1 MRTECEKMRV
11 GELKK
16 RWKLLAAAALLAAF
30 AAGCGAPGSAVTA
43 ADEAGADAAAGTRTE
58 AAAERETGQGADMP
72 SHGQSSQAADGL
84 ADASETASPL
94 DVVEDGMTPVYAD
107 ELADGVYPVEVDSSS
122 SMFKIT
128 ECSLTVSDGQM
139 EAVMTMG
146 GKGYLKVFMG
156 TGEEALKAS
165 EDEFI
170 PYEENETGAHTFRVP
185 VEALDMGIDCS
196 AFSKNKEKWYDR
208 ILVFRSDS
216 LPAGAF
222 LSGGPV
228 TAKEL
233 SLKDGS
239 YTAEVIVEGGS
250 GRASVQSPA
259 SIRVEDG
266 KVWATIVWS
275 SSNYDYM
282 KVDGV
287 KYDLLEGYESRSPE
301 ITVAGFDWKLPV
313 SADTVAMSQPH
324 EIGYTLTFDSE
335 SLTVGDAA
343 AGEHAVSDQTRA
355 VPADALGQNTGLS
368 YADQFSIETR
378 EDGCSLITIRDE
390 GKFLVVP
397 ENQPIPRGLSEDV
410 TVLQRPLDHI
420 YLAATSAMDLFA
432 GLDGV
437 GNITLSGTDVSG
449 WYIGEARKAM
459 ERGKM
464 KYAGKYSAPDY
475 ELILSD
481 GCDLAIESTMIHH
494 TPEVKE
500 QLERLEIPVL
510 VERSSYESHPLG
522 RLEWVKLY
530 GVLLGKE
537 AEAEA
542 IFEEQESRLRQI
554 GSATEGEREDA
565 PTVAFFYITSTGA
578 ANVRKPGDYVAK
590 MIEMAGGAYVPG
602 SSSEH
607 ENALSTMNM
616 QMEAF
621 YAAACDADYLIYNS
635 TIDGELS
642 SLKELFQKSPLLADF
657 KAVREGH
664 VWCTGRSMFQE
675 TMGVGDMILD
685 IHRMLTEEDPDPD
698 DFTYLYPL
706 K

>member
-282 KVDGV
+282 KVEGV
-287 KYDLLEGYESRSPE
+287 KYDLLEGYETSAFE
-301 ITVAGFDWKLPV
+301 IPVAGFDWKLPV
-313 SADTVAMSQPH
+313 TADTVAMSQPH

>member
-287 KYDLLEGYESRSPE
+287 KYDLLEGYETSAFE
-301 ITVAGFDWKLPV
+301 IPVAGFDWKLPV
-313 SADTVAMSQPH
+313 TADTVAMSQPH

-607 ENALSTMNM
+607 ENALSTMNI
-616 QMEAF
+616 Q
-621 YAAACDADYLIYNS
+621 YL
-635 TIDGELS
+635 DDDS
-642 SLKELFQKSPLLADF
+642 SCNRRGALLAER
-657 KAVREGH
+657 AVSKESPSGGFQGGARGACLVHRPQHVPGDHGRRGH
-664 VWCTGRSMFQE
+664 DSGYSPDAHGGRPGS
-675 TMGVGDMILD
+675 G
-685 IHRMLTEEDPDPD
+685 
-698 DFTYLYPL
+698 
-706 K
+706 

>member
-16 RWKLLAAAALLAAF
+16 RWKLLAAAALLAASP
-30 AAGCGAPGSAVTA
+30 AGCGAPGSAVTA

-266 KVWATIVWS
+266 KVWATIVWC

-287 KYDLLEGYESRSPE
+287 KYDLLEGYETSAFE
-301 ITVAGFDWKLPV
+301 IPVAGFDWKLPV
-313 SADTVAMSQPH
+313 TADTVAMSQPH

-675 TMGVGDMILD
+675 TIGGGGMILD
-685 IHRMLTEEDPDPD
+685 IHGGRPGSG
-698 DFTYLYPL
+698 
-706 K
+706 